1 MSMQLLR
8 VALLSSTLA
17 VSAAQFT
24 RAGSA
29 TWADDPV
36 SNDWNI
42 VMNWVPNTVPNEAN
56 DTAAFATSNITD
68 VTISAAIEVGAILF
82 NPDAEE
88 FDVTTA
94 PAGILT
100 LSGAGVV
107 NNSPNLQTLVAN
119 VSDAFT
125 SGFVFQNSATLGQ
138 NTLFENLG
146 GEMYLEG
153 TASAENA
160 SIVITG
166 AGVRQ
171 GHLIFFGNSTAAEAA
186 ISVNGFATA
195 TFLDDTTAGEAG
207 FTAIDGGTVVF
218 SANSSAVNATIGC
231 SGGTE
236 TGRGGGGVDFDTSA
250 TAGQSLIEV
259 NGAGVAGAVAASIVM
274 SDSSTCGAATFTVN
288 GGAEAG
294 AEGAEMNFFETATAA
309 DASILINGG
318 ENGGEGGGLF
328 FFGNSD
334 GGTARLTLSGNAQV
348 DISGHGRRL
357 MTLGSLEGDGSV
369 FLGSRA
375 LAIGSKNLS
384 TTFSGVIQDGGSSGG
399 TGGSVT
405 KVGSG
410 TLNLAGSSSY
420 TGGTI
425 VSAGALNLRNKTGS
439 ATGSGAVNVNTG
451 TLGGKGI
458 IGGVTTIGTGSASG
472 AFLAPALG
480 TKKQATLTIQNAL
493 TFNSDATYTCTF
505 KAKKNKAR
513 SDKLIAKGVTI
524 KSGAI
529 IALNGQTQGS
539 LKRGV
544 TLTLISNTSTDP
556 ISGSFSNLPE
566 GGIVMVNGSN
576 FQASYRGG
584 DGNDLTLTVVP

>member
-1 MSMQLLR
+1 
-8 VALLSSTLA
+8 
-17 VSAAQFT
+17 
-24 RAGSA
+24 
-29 TWADDPV
+29 
-36 SNDWNI
+36 
-42 VMNWVPNTVPNEAN
+42 
-56 DTAAFATSNITD
+56 
-68 VTISAAIEVGAILF
+68 
-82 NPDAEE
+82 
-88 FDVTTA
+88 
-94 PAGILT
+94 
-100 LSGAGVV
+100 
-107 NNSPNLQTLVAN
+107 
-119 VSDAFT
+119 
-125 SGFVFQNSATLGQ
+125 
-138 NTLFENLG
+138 
-146 GEMYLEG
+146 
-153 TASAENA
+153 
-160 SIVITG
+160 
-166 AGVRQ
+166 
-171 GHLIFFGNSTAAEAA
+171 
-186 ISVNGFATA
+186 
-195 TFLDDTTAGEAG
+195 
-207 FTAIDGGTVVF
+207 
-218 SANSSAVNATIGC
+218 
-231 SGGTE
+231 
-236 TGRGGGGVDFDTSA
+236 
-250 TAGQSLIEV
+250 
-259 NGAGVAGAVAASIVM
+259 
-274 SDSSTCGAATFTVN
+274 
-288 GGAEAG
+288 
-294 AEGAEMNFFETATAA
+294 
-309 DASILINGG
+309 
-318 ENGGEGGGLF
+318 
-328 FFGNSD
+328 
-334 GGTARLTLSGNAQV
+334 
-348 DISGHGRRL
+348 

-425 VSAGALNLRNKTGS
+425 VSAGALNLTNKTGS

-458 IGGVTTIGTGSASG
+458 IDGVTTIGTGSASG